1 MRRLFGGC
9 GEQQRRALKHKYRL
23 AMRLSLSPMPGDPR
37 VVTTRP
43 ISISDTGIAKS
54 YLFSSPHRPI
64 SRAPDRACS
73 GHKPDGARHG
83 SHSKGDGY
91 VQDRFCTEHAGSI
104 GCRIDPDADTTC
116 CSSRRMRPRRLPW
129 TVWFVPPVRDWTL
142 SGWLQ
147 RPVSQ
152 RLSLERLPCRRLARS
167 VGTLP
172 RHALSWPP
180 AQRHLEVLSC
190 LTHRAGWLV
199 NATRPARLILN

>member
-1 MRRLFGGC
+1 MNNNGARSNTNIVSLC
-9 GEQQRRALKHKYRL
+9 GYHC
-23 AMRLSLSPMPGDPR
+23 RLSPGDPR

-64 SRAPDRACS
+64 SRAPDRARS

-104 GCRIDPDADTTC
+104 GCRIDPDADSTC
-116 CSSRRMRPRRLPW
+116 CSSRRMRPGRLPW

-152 RLSLERLPCRRLARS
+152 RLSLERLPSELLARPL
-167 VGTLP
+167 GTLP
-172 RHALSWPP
+172 QYALSRPS
-180 AQRHLEVLSC
+180 AERLLEIVGHS
-190 LTHRAGWLV
+190 TRRAV
-199 NATRPARLILN
+199 S